1 MKKIKIA
8 DITMDVG
15 IQPRFKLDLDLVKE
29 YAEKMRDG
37 EQFPPPVVFC
47 DGSHNYLSAG
57 FNRVMALKSNGHVEI
72 ECEVINGTF
81 DDAQDYAWKSNNGHG
96 APLTAE
102 EKREIIRK
110 ALKTKRYS
118 ESSNNELAK
127 EFKISSMTVSRVRIA
142 MQNESKEAQPKE
154 RKYKDKNG
162 NESTMDTSNIGK
174 KKPKDKPKKD
184 PANAPSNTSST
195 YNPEEEKLQ
204 ELMDTIT
211 NLADENTVLR
221 DKIAIGQWDAS
232 EIEKIDAEETIKNL
246 REQVRILEIDNQA
259 LRESRDMFQNR
270 NAELIKS
277 VNSLKKKLNKGE

>member
-1 MKKIKIA
+1 LKKLKIA

-37 EQFPPPVVFC
+37 EKFPPPVVFC

-72 ECEVINGTF
+72 ECEVINGTIE
-81 DDAQDYAWKSNNGHG
+81 DAQDYAWKSNNDHG

-127 EFKISSMTVSRVRIA
+127 EFKISSMTVGRVRIA
-142 MQNESKEAQPKE
+142 MQEESKEEQPKE

-162 NESTMDTSNIGK
+162 NEKIMDTSKIG
-174 KKPKDKPKKD
+174 KKPKDEPKEQPKNEPDEETYD
-184 PANAPSNTSST
+184 PA
-195 YNPEEEKLQ
+195 EEKMR

-221 DKIAIGQWDAS
+221 DKIAMGQWDAS
-232 EIEKIDAEETIKNL
+232 EIEKIDAEETIANL
-246 REQVRILEIDNQA
+246 REQIRILEIDNQA

-270 NAELIKS
+270 NAELIKTI
-277 VNSLKKKLNKGE
+277 NSMKRKKKGE

>member
-1 MKKIKIA
+1 MKNLKIV

-37 EQFPPPVVFC
+37 ENFPPPVVFC

-81 DDAQDYAWKSNNGHG
+81 EDAQDYAWKSNNDHG

-110 ALKTKRYS
+110 ALKTKKYS

-142 MQNESKEAQPKE
+142 MQEESKEAQPKE
-154 RKYKDKNG
+154 RNYKDKHG
-162 NESTMDTSNIGK
+162 NEKTMDTSNIGK
-174 KKPKDKPKKD
+174 KKPKDKPKKADKNASSNSYD
-184 PANAPSNTSST
+184 PS
-195 YNPEEEKLQ
+195 EEKMR
-204 ELMDTIT
+204 ELMDTIS
-211 NLADENTVLR
+211 NIADENTLLR

-232 EIEKIDAEETIKNL
+232 EIEKIDAQETIANL
-246 REQVRILEIDNQA
+246 REHIRVLEIDNQA

-277 VNSLKKKLNKGE
+277 VNSLKKKLQKGE

>member
-1 MKKIKIA
+1 
-8 DITMDVG
+8 MDVG

-37 EQFPPPVVFC
+37 ENFPPPVVFC

-81 DDAQDYAWKSNNGHG
+81 EDAQDYAWKSNNDHG

-110 ALKTKRYS
+110 ALKTKKYS

-142 MQNESKEAQPKE
+142 MQEESKEAQPKE
-154 RKYKDKNG
+154 RNYKDKHG
-162 NESTMDTSNIGK
+162 NEKTMDTSNIGK
-174 KKPKDKPKKD
+174 KKPKKKPKDKPKQESE
-184 PANAPSNTSST
+184 N
-195 YNPEEEKLQ
+195 EKEYDQ
-204 ELMDTIT
+204 SEQKMRELMDTI
-211 NLADENTVLR
+211 NNIADENTLLR

-232 EIEKIDAEETIKNL
+232 EIEKIDAQETIANL
-246 REQVRILEIDNQA
+246 REHIRVLEIDNQA

-277 VNSLKKKLNKGE
+277 VNSLKKKLQKGE